1 METENTNICYELL
14 KISEDQ
20 KNAIKNM
27 GVFALPDSP
36 AAYGMKAGAV
46 KPKFWQPLVDGEH
59 SLVGLINA
67 LIETLNT
74 ILGDV
79 KEKQALAVSGIE
91 KTSSNG
97 LVDTYTITFLSGE
110 TSTFTVKNGENGD
123 KGDKG
128 DDYVLTE
135 ADKTEIA
142 QRVLASLPVAEEAS
156 F

>member
-1 METENTNICYELL
+1 MGTENTDICYKLSE
-14 KISEDQ
+14 ISEDQ

-46 KPKFWQPLVDGEH
+46 KPKFWQPLVDGDH

-91 KTSSNG
+91 KTSSEG

-123 KGDKG
+123 A
-128 DDYVLTE
+128 YILTE
-135 ADKTEIA
+135 ADKVEIA
-142 QRVLASLPVAEEAS
+142 ERVLADFPMAEEAS

>member
-1 METENTNICYELL
+1 VKGEDMGTENTDICYNLSE
-14 KISEDQ
+14 ISEDQ

-36 AAYGMKAGAV
+36 AAYGMKVGAV
-46 KPKFWQPLVDGEH
+46 KPKFWQPLVDGDH

-79 KEKQALAVSGIE
+79 KEKQSLAVSGIR
-91 KTSSNG
+91 KTSSEG

-123 KGDKG
+123 A
-128 DDYVLTE
+128 YILTE
-135 ADKTEIA
+135 ADKVEIA
-142 QRVLASLPVAEEAS
+142 ERVLADFPVAEGVG

>member
-1 METENTNICYELL
+1 
-14 KISEDQ
+14 
-20 KNAIKNM
+20 
-27 GVFALPDSP
+27 LPDSP

-46 KPKFWQPLVDGEH
+46 KPKFWQPLVDGDH

-79 KEKQALAVSGIE
+79 KKKQALAVSGIE

-110 TSTFTVKNGENGD
+110 TSTFTVKNGE
-123 KGDKG
+123 KG
-128 DDYVLTE
+128 DDYVLTDE
-135 ADKTEIA
+135 DKKSIA
-142 QRVLASLPVAEEAS
+142 ALALELLPTAEEAS